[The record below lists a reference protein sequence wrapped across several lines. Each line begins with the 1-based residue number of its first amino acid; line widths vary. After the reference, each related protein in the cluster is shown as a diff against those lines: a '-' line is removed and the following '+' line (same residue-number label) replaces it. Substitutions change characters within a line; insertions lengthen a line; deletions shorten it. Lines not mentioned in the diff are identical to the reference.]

1 MEILLGDPKAA
12 IRSLSGPLVVS
23 MLITS
28 IYNLVDGIWVAGLGA
43 DALAGVGFVIPL
55 FLVLIGL
62 GNGLGGG
69 ATSAISRYIG
79 EGDKA
84 KADNGAIHSIIL
96 TIIISII
103 VTAMLLLVLDPVL
116 TIMGAAHTLQYAH
129 EYGMIMFLGTILFV
143 LPNAMYGILR
153 AEGDVKRTMYAMILS
168 AVLNII
174 LDPILIYVLGLGV
187 AGAALA
193 TLISTGSVLLVL
205 YYWMFVKKDT
215 YLNPYLSNFKFNR
228 QISLDILGVGIPASL
243 EMIMT
248 ATFAAFFSAILAIV
262 AGTDA
267 VAVYSTGWRVVNI
280 GMMPTVAIST
290 ALVSVVGANFGAR
303 RYENIRIAQ
312 RYSILLAVVCAVI
325 VGVLIYLFAPQIVYV
340 FSYSDNS
347 AHLAAPMAAFLVTM
361 IPYFILSAIG
371 APATLTF
378 QGLGKGLTAMVQ
390 TIFRQLIFSIIF
402 SYLFAITL
410 RLGEH
415 GAWWGIIA
423 GSLFA
428 CILTFAWSN
437 WYVGRL
443 IKYGQA

>member
-1 MEILLGDPKAA
+1 M
-12 IRSLSGPLVVS
+12 
-23 MLITS
+23 
-28 IYNLVDGIWVAGLGA
+28 
-43 DALAGVGFVIPL
+43 
-55 FLVLIGL
+55 
-62 GNGLGGG
+62 
-69 ATSAISRYIG
+69 
-79 EGDKA
+79 
-84 KADNGAIHSIIL
+84 
-96 TIIISII
+96 
-103 VTAMLLLVLDPVL
+103 
-116 TIMGAAHTLQYAH
+116 
-129 EYGMIMFLGTILFV
+129 
-143 LPNAMYGILR
+143 
-153 AEGDVKRTMYAMILS
+153 
-168 AVLNII
+168 
-174 LDPILIYVLGLGV
+174 
-187 AGAALA
+187 
-193 TLISTGSVLLVL
+193 
-205 YYWMFVKKDT
+205 
-215 YLNPYLSNFKFNR
+215 
-228 QISLDILGVGIPASL
+228 GIPASL

-248 ATFAAFFSAILAIV
+248 ATFAAFFSTILAIV

-280 GMMPTVAIST
+280 GMMPTLAIST

-410 RLGEH
+410 GLGEH

-428 CILTFAWSN
+428 CMLTFAWSN

>member
-1 MEILLGDPKAA
+1 
-12 IRSLSGPLVVS
+12 
-23 MLITS
+23 
-28 IYNLVDGIWVAGLGA
+28 
-43 DALAGVGFVIPL
+43 
-55 FLVLIGL
+55 
-62 GNGLGGG
+62 
-69 ATSAISRYIG
+69 
-79 EGDKA
+79 
-84 KADNGAIHSIIL
+84 
-96 TIIISII
+96 
-103 VTAMLLLVLDPVL
+103 
-116 TIMGAAHTLQYAH
+116 
-129 EYGMIMFLGTILFV
+129 
-143 LPNAMYGILR
+143 
-153 AEGDVKRTMYAMILS
+153 MYAMILS

-228 QISLDILGVGIPASL
+228 RISLDILGVGIPASL

-248 ATFAAFFSAILAIV
+248 ATFAAFFSTILAIV

-280 GMMPTVAIST
+280 GMMPTLAIST

-325 VGVLIYLFAPQIVYV
+325 VGVLIYLFA
-340 FSYSDNS
+340 

-410 RLGEH
+410 GLGEH

-428 CILTFAWSN
+428 CMLTFAWSN

>member
-1 MEILLGDPKAA
+1 
-12 IRSLSGPLVVS
+12 
-23 MLITS
+23 
-28 IYNLVDGIWVAGLGA
+28 
-43 DALAGVGFVIPL
+43 
-55 FLVLIGL
+55 
-62 GNGLGGG
+62 
-69 ATSAISRYIG
+69 
-79 EGDKA
+79 
-84 KADNGAIHSIIL
+84 
-96 TIIISII
+96 
-103 VTAMLLLVLDPVL
+103 
-116 TIMGAAHTLQYAH
+116 
-129 EYGMIMFLGTILFV
+129 
-143 LPNAMYGILR
+143 
-153 AEGDVKRTMYAMILS
+153 MILS
-168 AVLNII
+168 AILNII
-174 LDPILIYVLGLGV
+174 LDPILIYILGLGV
-187 AGAALA
+187 TGAALA

-215 YLNPYLSNFKFNR
+215 YLNPYLSNFKFSR

-312 RYSILLAVVCAVI
+312 RYSILLAVACAVV

-361 IPYFILSAIG
+361 IPYFIFSAIG

-390 TIFRQLIFSIIF
+390 TVFRQLIFSIIF

-410 RLGEH
+410 GLGEH

-423 GSLFA
+423 GSLCA
-428 CILTFAWSN
+428 CMLTFAWSN

-443 IKYGQA
+443 IKYGKT

>member
-1 MEILLGDPKAA
+1 
-12 IRSLSGPLVVS
+12 

-69 ATSAISRYIG
+69 ATAAISRYIG
-79 EGDKA
+79 EGNKA
-84 KADNGAIHSIIL
+84 KADNGAVHSIIL

-103 VTAMLLLVLDPVL
+103 VTAILLLILDPVL
-116 TIMGAAHTLQYAH
+116 IIMGAAHTLPYAH
-129 EYGMIMFLGTILFV
+129 EYGMVMFLGTILFV

-168 AVLNII
+168 AILNII
-174 LDPILIYVLGLGV
+174 LDPILIYILGLGV

-215 YLNPYLSNFKFNR
+215 YLNPY
-228 QISLDILGVGIPASL
+228 LGVGIPASL

-312 RYSILLAVVCAVI
+312 RYSILLAVACAVV

-390 TIFRQLIFSIIF
+390 TVFRQLIFSIIF

-410 RLGEH
+410 GFGEH

-423 GSLFA
+423 GSLCA
-428 CILTFAWSN
+428 CMLTFAWSN

-443 IKYGQA
+443 IKYGKT

>member
-1 MEILLGDPKAA
+1 
-12 IRSLSGPLVVS
+12 
-23 MLITS
+23 
-28 IYNLVDGIWVAGLGA
+28 
-43 DALAGVGFVIPL
+43 
-55 FLVLIGL
+55 
-62 GNGLGGG
+62 
-69 ATSAISRYIG
+69 
-79 EGDKA
+79 
-84 KADNGAIHSIIL
+84 
-96 TIIISII
+96 
-103 VTAMLLLVLDPVL
+103 
-116 TIMGAAHTLQYAH
+116 
-129 EYGMIMFLGTILFV
+129 
-143 LPNAMYGILR
+143 MYGILR

-248 ATFAAFFSAILAIV
+248 ATFAAFFSTILAIV

-280 GMMPTVAIST
+280 GMMPTLAIST

-410 RLGEH
+410 GLGEH

-428 CILTFAWSN
+428 CMLTFAWSN

>member
-28 IYNLVDGIWVAGLGA
+28 IYNRVDGIWVAGLGA

-116 TIMGAAHTLQYAH
+116 TIMGAAHTLPYAH

-168 AVLNII
+168 AILNII
-174 LDPILIYVLGLGV
+174 LDPILIYILGLGV

-215 YLNPYLSNFKFNR
+215 YLNPYLSNFKFSR

-248 ATFAAFFSAILAIV
+248 ATFAAFFSTILAIV

-267 VAVYSTGWRVVNI
+267 VAVYSTGWVNRDKA
-280 GMMPTVAIST
+280 GRISY
-290 ALVSVVGANFGAR
+290 LKGFKVKYVG
-303 RYENIRIAQ
+303 ENIRKEQ
-312 RYSILLAVVCAVI
+312 QVYSWQTKPQDADKFTDKPQDGNDHCMDAALYVCCTHLRKMGILNE
-325 VGVLIYLFAPQIVYV
+325 
-340 FSYSDNS
+340 D
-347 AHLAAPMAAFLVTM
+347 
-361 IPYFILSAIG
+361 
-371 APATLTF
+371 
-378 QGLGKGLTAMVQ
+378 
-390 TIFRQLIFSIIF
+390 
-402 SYLFAITL
+402 
-410 RLGEH
+410 GEE
-415 GAWWGIIA
+415 
-423 GSLFA
+423 
-428 CILTFAWSN
+428 
-437 WYVGRL
+437 
-443 IKYGQA
+443 